1 MQNAERRE
9 DGRSRCIFSV
19 LHSAF
24 IILYLP
30 IELPPPTTDNLP
42 MGLFKSKD
50 ERRIER
56 EMKIRQGLRSIE
68 KSIRQQEKFAEDF
81 VKNAQHAQKIGD
93 QNQYLFIRSALKRT
107 AAVKKMLE
115 RQLLSMKNA
124 MLIQQQ
130 AQASQQFAESMTLMA
145 GEISRVFGEM
155 DLTKTQSQWEK
166 AVAQAGSLEERMD
179 VFLDSMES
187 SATSASP
194 VSAKE
199 DLVSDEEIDRM
210 IQADVLAAEKTELGK
225 LDQLESE
232 IAKELG
238 AKQKD

>member
-1 MQNAERRE
+1 
-9 DGRSRCIFSV
+9 
-19 LHSAF
+19 
-24 IILYLP
+24 
-30 IELPPPTTDNLP
+30 

-93 QNQYLFIRSALKRT
+93 QGQYQFIRSALKRT

-145 GEISRVFGEM
+145 RDISQVFGQM
-155 DLTKTQSQWEK
+155 DLTKTQGQWEK

-179 VFLDSMES
+179 VFLDSMQD
-187 SATSASP
+187 SATSAAP

-199 DLVSDEEIDRM
+199 ELVSDDEIDRM
-210 IQADVLAAEKTELGK
+210 IQADVLASEKAELGK

>member
-1 MQNAERRE
+1 
-9 DGRSRCIFSV
+9 
-19 LHSAF
+19 
-24 IILYLP
+24 
-30 IELPPPTTDNLP
+30 
-42 MGLFKSKD
+42 MGLFKSKE

-56 EMKIRQGLRSIE
+56 EMKIKGGMRAIE

-81 VKNAQHAQKIGD
+81 IKNAQHARKIGD
-93 QNQYLFIRSALKRT
+93 NGQYAFIRSALKKT

-130 AQASQQFAESMTLMA
+130 AQASQQFAESMNLMA
-145 GEISRVFGEM
+145 KEISRVFGEM
-155 DLTKTQSQWEK
+155 DLTQTQAKWER
-166 AVAQAGSLEERMD
+166 AVTQAGSLEERMD
-179 VFLDSMES
+179 LFLDSMEQ
-187 SATSASP
+187 SATSSTP

-199 DLVSDEEIDRM
+199 DLVTDDEIDRM

-238 AKQKD
+238 ATKQKD